1 MDPKTQAD
9 QSLLRLTYKSVD
21 KRLLTGAAITPK
33 QPPHGKP
40 IGDDSGDLHSWSSL
54 LGLQAAPQICNSPSR
69 NSAASLTLGR
79 DSREMH
85 KVDFPSH
92 KRFV

>member
-1 MDPKTQAD
+1 M
-9 QSLLRLTYKSVD
+9 SLLRLTYKSVD

-54 LGLQAAPQICNSPSR
+54 LGLQAAPQICDSPFR
-69 NSAASLTLGR
+69 NPAASLTLGR
-79 DSREMH
+79 DSRGEMH
-85 KVDFPSH
+85 KVDFPSQ

>member
-1 MDPKTQAD
+1 M
-9 QSLLRLTYKSVD
+9 SLLSVD

-54 LGLQAAPQICNSPSR
+54 LGLQAAPQICDSPFR
-69 NSAASLTLGR
+69 NPAASLTLGR
-79 DSREMH
+79 DSRGEMH

-92 KRFV
+92 KRFA